1 VKKSDRQIEQT
12 LLSLKKG
19 NKFAFREIFDSYE
32 KRLYYFIF
40 SMTKSDYATEDIL
53 QEVFIKIWLKR
64 EDINT
69 AYSFDSFIYTIAKN
83 LTYNYLRTIAN
94 QKSLKEELWRN
105 LTYINAQTENTLLLS
120 EYETIVDDILE
131 TLPIQK
137 RSIFVLSKQQGKSN
151 QEIADLLGISP
162 KTVKNHLWKT
172 LQIIKVQ
179 LQPHLTD
186 STISIIMLLTFLYR
200 NS

>member
-1 VKKSDRQIEQT
+1 
-12 LLSLKKG
+12 
-19 NKFAFREIFDSYE
+19 
-32 KRLYYFIF
+32 
-40 SMTKSDYATEDIL
+40 MTKSDYATEDLL

-69 AYSFDSFIYTIAKN
+69 EYSFDSFIYTIAKN

-105 LTYINAQTENTLLLS
+105 LTYVNEQTENTLLLS
-120 EYETIVDDILE
+120 EYEAIVDDILE
-131 TLPIQK
+131 NLPVQK

-151 QEIADLLGISP
+151 QEIADLLGIST

-186 STISIIMLLTFLYR
+186 TTISFVILLTFLYQ